1 MNPSTSNIEPLIK
14 RIQQPA
20 MLVGGLGVLAC
31 AVGVGLD
38 RGQFMRSYLTAYLF
52 WLNIAAGCLP
62 LLFIH
67 YLAGGRWS
75 YSIRRFLEAGIRTL
89 PLLALLFLPLLMDL
103 PSLYIWARP
112 EVVENDLILQHKEP
126 YLNVTF
132 WVVRAATYFVIWM
145 FLGRLALTWGAESE
159 AKRNIA
165 LARPLRGL
173 GAIGLGLFALTTTFA
188 SIDWVMALD
197 PHWFST
203 VFGMHYGV
211 GQMMAALSLCIICV
225 ALLRGRD
232 ESLAKAVQTQQT
244 NDHGNF
250 LLAFVMFWAYL
261 AFSQFLIIWS
271 GNIREEVPWYLHRLD
286 AGWQTMS
293 IALLV
298 LHFAVPFLF
307 LLSPKLKQNPRQLA
321 RLAAWMLAMRFVDL
335 YWHVAPTFSE
345 HGIHVHWL
353 DAATFAA
360 VGGIWVW
367 AYFKVVGRHS
377 LVSPFDPRLEHIK
390 EVDRQHHG

>member
-1 MNPSTSNIEPLIK
+1 MNQSTTNIEAVIK
-14 RIQQPA
+14 RVQQPA
-20 MLVGGLGVLAC
+20 MVVGGLGIAAC
-31 AVGVGLD
+31 AVGVAMS
-38 RGQFMRSYLTAYLF
+38 RAQFVQSYLTAYLF

-62 LLFIH
+62 LILIH

-75 YSIRRFLEAGIRTL
+75 CSIRRFLEAGIRTL
-89 PLLALLFLPLLMDL
+89 PLMALLFLPLLADL
-103 PSLYIWARP
+103 KSLYIWADP
-112 EVVENDLILQHKEP
+112 EVAAGDQLLQHKAS
-126 YLNVTF
+126 YLNVNF
-132 WVVRAATYFVIWM
+132 WLVRTAVYFIVWI
-145 FLGRLALTWGAESE
+145 FLGQLALRWGTESE
-159 AKRNIA
+159 KNRNIS

-173 GAIGLGLFALTTTFA
+173 GAIGLGLFGLTSTFA
-188 SIDWVMALD
+188 SVDWVMSLD

-203 VFGMHYGV
+203 IFGMLFGV
-211 GQMMAALSLCIICV
+211 GQMLAALAVCIICV
-225 ALLRGRD
+225 AWLRPKD

-271 GNIREEVPWYLHRLD
+271 GNLREEIPWYLHRLD

-298 LHFAVPFLF
+298 LHFAVPFVM
-307 LLSPKLKQNPRQLA
+307 LLSPKLKQNPQQLA
-321 RLAAWMLAMRFVDL
+321 RLAAWMLAMRYVDL

-353 DAATFAA
+353 DAATFVA
-360 VGGIWVW
+360 VGGIWV
-367 AYFKVVGRHS
+367 AAFTRFLGRNS
-377 LVSPFDPRLEHIK
+377 LVSPYDPRLEHIR
-390 EVDRQHHG
+390 EADRQHHG